1 MGVSTELYSGTSTY
15 GSYRVVDTIY
25 NNRPARVLY
34 GDGNSPQSGIA
45 TDDDAELLFDY
56 NQRFME
62 MIMSHQPSSL
72 LMIGGGACTLP
83 TAAFHLFPNLSIHIV
98 EIDGLLIELARK
110 YFNLPNS
117 PRLRTFIDDAML
129 YLQTT
134 STKYDMIII
143 DAFSGYIVP
152 PHLLQ
157 QSTIFAYRQHLTKTG
172 VVAINFI
179 AEYKRHR
186 PGIAQ
191 EIVAAFSEV
200 FPCTAVYQSD
210 PEYRHGEDQN
220 LMLAASS
227 KKIRFDYLQS
237 REIGP
242 A

>member
-1 MGVSTELYSGTSTY
+1 MSTELYSGSSTY

-34 GDGNSPQSGIA
+34 GSDNSPQSGVA
-45 TDDDAELLFDY
+45 RDDDPELLFDY

-62 MIMSHQPSSL
+62 MIMSRQPHKL
-72 LMIGGGACTLP
+72 LVIGGGACTLP
-83 TAAFHLFPNLSIHIV
+83 TAAHTLFPNLAIDVV
-98 EIDGLLIELARK
+98 EIDGLLIELARQ
-110 YFNLPNS
+110 YFDLPDS
-117 PRLRTFIDDAML
+117 PRLRTFVGDAMQ

-134 STKYDMIII
+134 STKYDMIIV

-172 VVAINFI
+172 VVTINFI

-186 PGIAQ
+186 PSIAQ

-210 PEYRHGEDQN
+210 PDYRHGEDQN
-220 LMLAASS
+220 LILAAGL
-227 KKIRFDYLQS
+227 KDVHFDYLQS